1 MPICISCKGKT
12 FIRDDI
18 TNNLACS
25 TCGRLQEYDNLV
37 DQYGGINGPTGTFVS
52 VGTTGTG
59 NVYSYKETKIYE
71 ARKLIDDV
79 SLRLGFSPSES
90 DDVKRMVATI
100 TEGEYGQGNWFNVF
114 VGACSYVGMR
124 RDNKSLPISEVASV
138 IGSDAYELGRMIM
151 RVVNFLDLKKP
162 NFPEFDIVNLF
173 ERTLRNSHSFADV
186 EGDKVQRMK
195 KQGIFLM
202 HCAMKWFLTTG
213 RRPLPIVAAV
223 LVLVAELNGISIRIE
238 ELAKE
243 IHAVVHTSRLR
254 YRELLQ
260 ALVKVAQALPW
271 GKDITVKNVVKNAPF
286 VIQYMERKAMS
297 KPSKK
302 QDLEGGVGLDLGDVV
317 RDCLRKDIGD
327 GTDMMSFE
335 DDSETEMEK
344 LKLAHQSRY
353 FEAED
358 GACALSV
365 DNVDKLKLSHECLSM
380 MYSKFL
386 DEVGNVKSSGG
397 LKEVRE
403 RKKRRGF
410 ELHACT
416 EWWNGKSALS
426 RRLLLKEILE
436 KDVGL
441 DVVPPS
447 FVNGCVTVKKRRE
460 KINAAKLRI
469 DKIMHPLNA
478 HSDDSIDTC
487 TSEDVHTTKK
497 RKRARGIDWEDL
509 IIETLLLHRVKEEEI
524 EKGWYNVLLELHVFN
539 SGIV

>member
-1 MPICISCKGKT
+1 M
-12 FIRDDI
+12 
-18 TNNLACS
+18 
-25 TCGRLQEYDNLV
+25 
-37 DQYGGINGPTGTFVS
+37 
-52 VGTTGTG
+52 
-59 NVYSYKETKIYE
+59 
-71 ARKLIDDV
+71 

-195 KQGIFLM
+195 KQGIFLI

-243 IHAVVHTSRLR
+243 THAVVHTSRLR

-317 RDCLRKDIGD
+317 RDCLRKDSGD

-403 RKKRRGF
+403 RKKRRSF
-410 ELHACT
+410 EVHACT